1 MRYGAVGSGK
11 VRFGVVWSGLVKYG
25 EVRFSSDELPTWWSS
40 KVRFLGREQ
49 H

>member
-11 VRFGVVWSGLVKYG
+11 VRFGVVWAGLVKYG
-25 EVRFSSDELPTWWSS
+25 EVRFSRDELPTWWLS